1 MKNSDLTLDE
11 FKYDIIKEIE
21 KRKNDGIL
29 ETENAA
35 FLIQLISNAD
45 TKSDVLKIAALGTT
59 YKRTGFHFDV
69 RLEKNNGK
77 TINYLKYNNELSFSC
92 SDRGGGRT

>member
-77 TINYLKYNNELSFSC
+77 TINYLKYNNELLQKIFILF
-92 SDRGGGRT
+92 